1 MRTRLTQLVGQGLT
15 DWENIRQQIKEYN
28 STTSR
33 GLLEEITN
41 LVENNSNI
49 CKTTEENKDI
59 LDLEK
64 LNSPNFNSNKLF
76 RGDYVITAKKCENNI
91 DARGDRDFPK
101 YCVEDKNNNSIDFK
115 YSWYTMDSIR
125 RQLSNNDEEL
135 AANISDFAIDP
146 SENCNTEEEEDEA
159 EEMNCDNLII
169 DAYEAAQSTSK
180 KDSDLIEGEEEETVF
195 ELADYTY
202 EEKKFIEGLFP
213 PEQQPGYIGAV
224 TDAATAMG
232 KTVANTGTRAVEVAY
247 DTAAAVGDAAAA
259 VGDAVGET
267 GARAVGVAYDT
278 AAAVGDAAAAVG
290 DAVGLRGVGGQIE
303 SNKKEKELKKLKNL
317 YKKMNNKKNKKQAE
331 IEKLKKYIKTK

>member
-1 MRTRLTQLVGQGLT
+1 MKVFRNKKKGEKTWWIEQAEKYLNEKQQIKNIIEILKTWIDKPIRKLQAIKKLKKPLRTRLTQLVGQGLT

-195 ELADYTY
+195 ELGDYTY
-202 EEKKFIEGLFP
+202 EEKNLLKVYFP
-213 PEQQPGYIGAV
+213 
-224 TDAATAMG
+224 
-232 KTVANTGTRAVEVAY
+232 R
-247 DTAAAVGDAAAA
+247 
-259 VGDAVGET
+259 
-267 GARAVGVAYDT
+267 
-278 AAAVGDAAAAVG
+278 
-290 DAVGLRGVGGQIE
+290 
-303 SNKKEKELKKLKNL
+303 
-317 YKKMNNKKNKKQAE
+317 NNNQG
-331 IEKLKKYIKTK
+331 ILGR